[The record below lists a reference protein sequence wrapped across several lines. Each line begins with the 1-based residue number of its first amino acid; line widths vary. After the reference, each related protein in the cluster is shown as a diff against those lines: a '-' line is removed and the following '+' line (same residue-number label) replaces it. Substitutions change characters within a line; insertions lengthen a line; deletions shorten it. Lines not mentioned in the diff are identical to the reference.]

1 MKKII
6 KLTESDLVRLVKRII
21 NEGATDDIYK
31 KLIARLKNAGFK
43 LRSPELDGFDDSLA
57 ELGISPSNENEF
69 ITTPKNG
76 MSVIIHISNDNDIF
90 AMVEVEGQGIYGH
103 KMGSIQP
110 KKIVND
116 TLNIYSMIKKGAD
129 KKYITQLLSNYGFYR
144 YYQQDDVKP
153 DTKPQRPPHP
163 GKNPNLRENLAPK
176 D

>member
-43 LRSPELDGFDDSLA
+43 LRSPELEGFDDLLA
-57 ELGISPSNENEF
+57 GLGISPSNENEF

-76 MSVIIHISNDNDIF
+76 MSVTINISNDNDIF

-103 KMGSIQP
+103 KIGNIQP

-129 KKYITQLLSNYGFYR
+129 KKYITQSLNKYGFVR
-144 YYQQDDVKP
+144 YSK
-153 DTKPQRPPHP
+153 TKPQRPPHP
-163 GKNPNLRENLAPK
+163 GKNPNP
-176 D
+176 